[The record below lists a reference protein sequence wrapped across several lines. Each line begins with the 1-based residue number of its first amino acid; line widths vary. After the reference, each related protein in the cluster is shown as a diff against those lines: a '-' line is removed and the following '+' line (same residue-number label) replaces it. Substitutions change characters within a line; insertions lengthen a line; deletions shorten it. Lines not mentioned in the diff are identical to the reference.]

1 MGTSLDQGAS
11 AVLLFFLII
20 VGHRAQIN
28 RKPID
33 LSLQISLEI
42 QFCFLG
48 EFGWYCMKEKMR

>member
-1 MGTSLDQGAS
+1 
-11 AVLLFFLII
+11 LII

-48 EFGWYCMKEKMR
+48 EFGWYFMKEKMR